1 MFYRFSCLFPSHDR
15 YDFTLK
21 FDDYESAIT
30 VFTGADDDIVRM
42 IEMDASFYQRG
53 NIDRA
58 PVSKPEG
65 SHE

>member
-1 MFYRFSCLFPSHDR
+1 MSRLSTYD
-15 YDFTLK
+15 DFTLK

-42 IEMDASFYQRG
+42 IEMDAPFYQRG

-58 PVSKPEG
+58 PVSVPG
-65 SHE
+65 GDDHE